1 MNALEQNTK
10 CLPYIDAIKT
20 FALLMFF
27 ALHTQRSPEVTAPC
41 RDAVLFYAARCR
53 PVRCGLG

>member
-10 CLPYIDAIKT
+10 RLPYIDTIKT

-27 ALHTQRSPEVTAPC
+27 ALHTRRSPEVTAPC

-53 PVRCGLG
+53 PG